1 MFEWFAEPLVTL
13 GDAIAVD
20 RLLAIVALASLG
32 LAWLAHRK
40 QRQPL
45 VWALAGI
52 GGFVVA
58 RALVSAAL
66 PDMRVDPGPR
76 PGAGYAMWS
85 NPAFR
90 SDAALTALL
99 ALLIVAAIAV
109 IRRLVRY
116 ADPAALDAR
125 GERYARATRPQALAS
140 AVGSA
145 AWLLVPLIVWIWAA
159 LWLWIAADYGEIV
172 LPMIGFAALLAL
184 FAAIQMRTEP
194 DWRRNLLLATLALAL
209 IGAQMR
215 FNATRPPASMFESNG
230 SAPFFMPL
238 IPAVFGLLIGQ
249 ALGATLQR
257 RNYVLAA
264 WRAGTL
270 AWGITLTALLV
281 KYMGYYDYQNSYVFD
296 LASVLKAPLQVLLAV
311 SDVWYAAVP
320 REVAPEQASALTER
334 WEIALG
340 ALAGLAAWLVVW
352 RSLARQRDNSEP
364 QTLSQLVE
372 RVSGVHLSMRQRRTL
387 LAFVLLLPALGLR
400 TFTTFYPFLQS
411 AFLSLQRYNPAFPPR
426 EYIALRNFE
435 RLSTDLVVRESLE
448 FTLIFVF
455 VSTFFQMA
463 LGLAIAHLLN
473 ANFSLRGLART
484 ISLIPWAVPM
494 VVAALGFRWMF
505 DDQFGMIP
513 DLLRRFFGYEGSW
526 LINPRN
532 ARIAIVAVNIWK
544 STPFAAL
551 LLLAG
556 LQGVSLDLYE
566 AAKVDGASWL
576 DQLRF
581 ITVPMLLPIIVTTS
595 MFLLVWQLAAFDLPF
610 AMTGGGPGFSTTVLA
625 QKIYQEINSLNYS
638 YASALSIT
646 MVMVVSLIGGAG
658 LVALRRVEVQG

>member
-1 MFEWFAEPLVTL
+1 MLEWITEPVATL
-13 GDAIAVD
+13 GDSITID

-40 QRQPL
+40 RRHPL
-45 VWALAGI
+45 VWFVAGASAFI
-52 GGFVVA
+52 AA
-58 RALVSAAL
+58 RALVSALL
-66 PDMRVDPGPR
+66 PDPQIDPGPR
-76 PGAGYAMWS
+76 PGATYAMWS

-90 SDAALTALL
+90 SDAALTGLIGL
-99 ALLIVAAIAV
+99 VIVAAIAV
-109 IRRLVRY
+109 ARRLARY
-116 ADPAALDAR
+116 ADPAALDAH
-125 GERYARATRPQALAS
+125 GEPYAPATHAQMLASALAS
-140 AVGSA
+140 AL
-145 AWLLVPLIVWIWAA
+145 WLLFPLIVWVWTA
-159 LWLWIAADYGEIV
+159 LWLWLEADYSAIV
-172 LPMIGFAALLAL
+172 LPAIGFFGLTAL

-194 DWRRNLLLATLALAL
+194 GWRRNLLLAILALGL

-238 IPAVFGLLIGQ
+238 IPAGFGLLIGQ
-249 ALGATLQR
+249 ALAETMR
-257 RNYVLAA
+257 RRSYALAA
-264 WRAGTL
+264 WRVGAI
-270 AWGITLTALLV
+270 AWGMTLVALLV
-281 KYMGYYDYQNSYVFD
+281 KFMGYYDFQNSYVFD
-296 LASVLKAPLQVLLAV
+296 LASVLKAPLQVLLTV
-311 SDVWYAAVP
+311 SDAWYAAVP
-320 REVAPEQASALTER
+320 RQVTPEQAFTQMER
-334 WEIALG
+334 WEAALS
-340 ALAGLAAWLVVW
+340 ALAGVGTWLAVWL
-352 RSLARQRDNSEP
+352 SLARQRSDAEP
-364 QTLSQLVE
+364 HALSRMIE
-372 RVSGVHLSMRQRRTL
+372 RAGSAHLTIAQRRAG
-387 LAFVLLLPALGLR
+387 LAFVLLIPALGLR

-411 AFLSLQRYNPAFPPR
+411 IFLSLQRYNPAFPPR

-473 ANFSLRGLART
+473 ANFRLRGLART

-494 VVAALGFRWMF
+494 VVAALAFRWMF
-505 DDQFGMIP
+505 DDQFGLIP
-513 DLLRRFFGYEGSW
+513 DLLRRLFGYDETW
-526 LINPRN
+526 LINPSN
-532 ARIAIVAVNIWK
+532 ARVAVVAVNIWK

-566 AAKVDGASWL
+566 AAKVDGASWF

-581 ITVPMLLPIIVTTS
+581 ITVPMLMPIIVTTS
-595 MFLLVWQLAAFDLPF
+595 MFLLVWQLAVFDLPF

-638 YASALSIT
+638 YAAALSIT